1 MTNAETQ
8 LGHVQ
13 LRVRDLERSRG
24 FYERLLGW
32 HTRESGR
39 GIAFLGLGPEHHRL
53 ALLTVGYDAQA
64 ASFAVGLS
72 HVAFEVQSRDAF
84 VDVYRR
90 LTGSGVEVNAF
101 DLGVSWSLYLQDPD
115 KNEIEIYCDTRQTPG
130 GRHAWSG
137 HGEPLSLAAAIERVT
152 AETLAGVSG

>member
-1 MTNAETQ
+1 MTKAATQ

-13 LRVRDLERSRG
+13 LRVRDLERSRT

-32 HTRESGR
+32 QTRESGR
-39 GIAFLGLGPEHHRL
+39 GIAFLGAGPEHHRL
-53 ALLTVGYDAQA
+53 ALLAVGHDAQA
-64 ASFAVGLS
+64 ASLAVGLS

-90 LTGSGVEVNAF
+90 LAGSGVEVNAF

-130 GRHAWSG
+130 GRHTWSG
-137 HGEPLSLAAAIERVT
+137 HGEALSLAGAIGRVT
-152 AETLAGVSG
+152 AESVAAVSG

>member
-1 MTNAETQ
+1 MTHAPMR

-13 LRVRDLERSRG
+13 LRVRDLERSRA

-39 GIAFLGLGPEHHRL
+39 GISFLGRGPEHHRL
-53 ALLTVGYDAQA
+53 ALLTVGHDAQT

-72 HVAFEVQSRDAF
+72 HVAFEVESCAAL

-90 LTGSGVEVNAF
+90 LAGSGVEVNAF
-101 DLGVSWSLYLQDPD
+101 DLGVSWSLYLKDPD
-115 KNEIEIYCDTRQTPG
+115 NNEVEIYCDTRQAPG
-130 GRHAWSG
+130 GRREWNG
-137 HGEPLSLAAAIERVT
+137 HGEPLALAEAIGRVT
-152 AETLAGVSG
+152 AESVAAV